1 MHSASTAHG
10 DRPSWA
16 AIVTAGEPARSPEP
30 PLATAAFL
38 RNPVIV
44 RVVLLAL
51 VTAALLAGVH
61 ALVRHSQPVPA
72 ASAHRRPSHGAP
84 LDYAQA
90 LALANQSLAG
100 GQELARTR
108 ADEWL
113 VQEKIANAWMSR
125 ARLTGSFDD
134 YAAAQAALDVA
145 FAYAPPGSGPQIT
158 QAVLAF
164 SLHRLAPT
172 AAALDVID
180 HYAVP
185 PEFEIAEEANAM
197 HGDVAFYS
205 GRYAEALA
213 RYRGR
218 KPSDKSSF
226 RMAVYQ
232 AKTGQT
238 DAALA
243 TLDAMERAMR
253 FPTAQVMANLDLQR
267 GGLELQR
274 GRWDAA
280 AADFA
285 RADAIF
291 PGFWLTEAHR
301 AQMRALTGDRAG
313 AIAAFEAIATRITSP
328 EVMDALA
335 SLYRAEGDGARSALW
350 AERAGAEWE
359 RRLKLLPEAAYGH
372 AVEHYLA
379 FGDPKRALD
388 LALKDAAARPYGTS
402 QIALGW
408 AWLAN
413 NRPAEALRALA
424 PLQGSPWVSAEQHL
438 VAAQAHALLGDG
450 DAADAEQQKALALN
464 PRALDRAGA
473 LIWFGHT

>member
-1 MHSASTAHG
+1 VIVRAVLL
-10 DRPSWA
+10 
-16 AIVTAGEPARSPEP
+16 AIVTAG
-30 PLATAAFL
+30 LLVAAQ
-38 RNPVIV
+38 
-44 RVVLLAL
+44 
-51 VTAALLAGVH
+51 
-61 ALVRHSQPVPA
+61 ALVRHPA
-72 ASAHRRPSHGAP
+72 PAGAPGAHRRPSHGAP

-90 LALANQSLAG
+90 LAHADESLAG

-108 ADEWL
+108 AAEWL
-113 VQEKIANAWMSR
+113 VQEKIANAYMSR

-134 YAAAQAALDVA
+134 YAAAQAALDVG
-145 FAYAPPGSGPQIT
+145 FAHAPPGGGPQLT

-164 SLHRLAPT
+164 SLHRLGRT
-172 AAALDVID
+172 AQALDVID

-185 PEFEIAEEANAM
+185 AEFEIAEEANAM

-205 GRYAEALA
+205 GRYAEALK

-218 KPSDKSSF
+218 KASDESNF

-232 AKTGQT
+232 GKTGQT

-243 TLDAMERAMR
+243 TLDRMEREMR

-274 GRWDAA
+274 GRWEAA
-280 AADFA
+280 SQDFA
-285 RADAIF
+285 HADAIF
-291 PGFWLTEAHR
+291 PGFWLTQAHR
-301 AQMRALTGDRAG
+301 AQMRALAGDRTG
-313 AIAAFEAIATRITSP
+313 AIAAFETIAGRIESP

-335 SLYRAEGDGARSALW
+335 SLYRAEGDGARSTLW
-350 AERAGAEWE
+350 ADRAGAEWE
-359 RRLKLLPEAAYGH
+359 RRLKRLPEAAYGH
-372 AVEHYLA
+372 AVEHFLA

-413 NRPAEALRALA
+413 NQPAQALQALS

-438 VAAQAHALLGDG
+438 VAAQAHALLGDS
-450 DAADAEQQKALALN
+450 DAADAEQQKALAIN

>member
-1 MHSASTAHG
+1 
-10 DRPSWA
+10 
-16 AIVTAGEPARSPEP
+16 V
-30 PLATAAFL
+30 LL
-38 RNPVIV
+38 

-51 VTAALLAGVH
+51 ATIGLIAGAH
-61 ALVRHSQPVPA
+61 ALMRRELAPA
-72 ASAHRRPSHGAP
+72 QALTAHHRPSHGAP

-90 LALANQSLAG
+90 LAHADETLAG
-100 GQELARTR
+100 GQDLARTR

-113 VQEKIANAWMSR
+113 VQEKIANAYMRR

-134 YAAAQAALDVA
+134 YAAAQAALDVG
-145 FAYAPPGSGPQIT
+145 FAHAPRGSGPQMT

-164 SLHRLAPT
+164 SLHRLART
-172 AAALDVID
+172 AQAIDVVD
-180 HYAVP
+180 HYAMP
-185 PEFEIAEEANAM
+185 ADFEIAEEANALR
-197 HGDVAFYS
+197 GDVAFYS

-218 KPSDKSSF
+218 KPSDESSF

-232 AKTGQT
+232 AKTGQI
-238 DAALA
+238 DQARA
-243 TLDAMERAMR
+243 TLDAMERGMR
-253 FPTAQVMANLDLQR
+253 LPTAQVMANLDLQR

-280 AADFA
+280 AKDFA

-291 PGFWLTEAHR
+291 PGYWLTEAHR
-301 AQMRALTGDRAG
+301 AQMRALAGDRAG
-313 AIAAFEAIATRITSP
+313 AIAAFEAIAARIQSP

-335 SLYRAEGDGARSALW
+335 SLYRAEGDGARSAQW

-359 RRLKLLPEAAYGH
+359 RRLQLLPEAAYGH

-388 LALKDAAARPYGTS
+388 LALKDAAARPYGTA

-413 NRPAEALRALA
+413 NRPAEALAALK

-438 VAAQAHALLGDG
+438 VAAQAHALLGDS

>member
-1 MHSASTAHG
+1 MAT
-10 DRPSWA
+10 
-16 AIVTAGEPARSPEP
+16 PA
-30 PLATAAFL
+30 LL
-38 RNPVIV
+38 RNPVV
-44 RVVLLAL
+44 TRAVLLTL
-51 VTAALLAGVH
+51 VTIGLIVTAHL
-61 ALVRHSQPVPA
+61 LVRHAQPAPA
-72 ASAHRRPSHGAP
+72 LVAHPRPSHGAP

-90 LALANQSLAG
+90 ITLADQSLEG

-134 YAAAQAALDVA
+134 YAAAQAALDLG
-145 FAYAPPGSGPQIT
+145 FAHAPPGSGPQLT

-164 SLHRLAPT
+164 SLHRLART

-185 PEFEIAEEANAM
+185 VEPEIANEVNALR
-197 HGDVAFYS
+197 GDIAFYS
-205 GRYAEALA
+205 GRYAEALT

-218 KPSDKSSF
+218 KPSDESSF

-232 AKTGQT
+232 GKTGQT
-238 DAALA
+238 DLALA
-243 TLDAMERAMR
+243 TLDKMERAER

-280 AADFA
+280 EKDFA

-291 PGFWLTEAHR
+291 PGYWLTGAHR
-301 AQMRALTGDRAG
+301 AQMRALAGDRAG
-313 AIAAFEAIATRITSP
+313 AITALEAIAARITSP

-335 SLYRAEGDGARSALW
+335 SLYRAEGDGARSTLW

-359 RRLKLLPEAAYGH
+359 RRLKLIPEAAYGH

-379 FGDPKRALD
+379 FGDPKRALE
-388 LALKDAAARPYGTS
+388 LAQKDVAARPYGTA

-413 NRPAEALRALA
+413 NRPAEALKALA

-438 VAAQAHALLGDG
+438 VAAQAHALLGDS
-450 DAADAEQQKALALN
+450 DAADAEQQKALAIN

>member
-1 MHSASTAHG
+1 
-10 DRPSWA
+10 
-16 AIVTAGEPARSPEP
+16 
-30 PLATAAFL
+30 
-38 RNPVIV
+38 VI
-44 RVVLLAL
+44 LLAL
-51 VTAALLAGVH
+51 VTAGLLVAAH
-61 ALVRHSQPVPA
+61 ALVRHSQPSGPPG
-72 ASAHRRPSHGAP
+72 AHRTPTHGAP

-90 LALANQSLAG
+90 LAHADQSLAA
-100 GQELARTR
+100 GQDLARTR
-108 ADEWL
+108 AGEWL

-134 YAAAQAALDVA
+134 YAAAQAALDRG
-145 FAYAPPGSGPQIT
+145 FATAPPGGGPQLT

-164 SLHRLAPT
+164 SLHRLART
-172 AAALDVID
+172 TAALDVID

-185 PEFEIAEEANAM
+185 PEAEIADEANAM

-205 GRYAEALA
+205 GRYAEALK

-218 KPSDKSSF
+218 KATDESNF

-232 AKTGQT
+232 GKTGQT

-243 TLDAMERAMR
+243 TLDRMEREMR

-280 AADFA
+280 SRDLAH
-285 RADAIF
+285 ADAVF
-291 PGFWLTEAHR
+291 PGYWLTGAHR
-301 AQMRALTGDRAG
+301 AQMRALAGDRTG

-350 AERAGAEWE
+350 VDRAGAEWE
-359 RRLKLLPEAAYGH
+359 RRLKLLPEAAWGH
-372 AVEHYLA
+372 AVEHFLA

-413 NRPAEALRALA
+413 NRPAEALKALA
-424 PLQGSPWVSAEQHL
+424 PLQGAAYVSAEQHL
-438 VAAQAHALLGDG
+438 VAAQAHALLGDS
-450 DAADAEQQKALALN
+450 DAADAEQQKALAIN

>member
-1 MHSASTAHG
+1 
-10 DRPSWA
+10 
-16 AIVTAGEPARSPEP
+16 
-30 PLATAAFL
+30 
-38 RNPVIV
+38 
-44 RVVLLAL
+44 
-51 VTAALLAGVH
+51 VTAALLVAVH
-61 ALVRHSQPVPA
+61 ALVRHAQPAPGPG
-72 ASAHRRPSHGAP
+72 AHRRPSHGAP

-90 LALANQSLAG
+90 LAHANESLEG
-100 GQELARTR
+100 GQDLARTR
-108 ADEWL
+108 AGEWL
-113 VQEKIANAWMSR
+113 VQEKIANALMSR

-134 YAAAQAALDVA
+134 YAAAQGALDVG
-145 FAYAPPGSGPQIT
+145 FAHAPPGGGPQST

-164 SLHRLAPT
+164 SLHRLPRT

-185 PEFEIAEEANAM
+185 PEAEIADEAAALR
-197 HGDVAFYS
+197 GDVAFYS

-218 KPSDKSSF
+218 KPSDESNF

-232 AKTGQT
+232 GKTGQI
-238 DAALA
+238 DLGLA
-243 TLDAMERAMR
+243 TLDRMEREMR

-267 GGLELQR
+267 GALELQR

-280 AADFA
+280 AKDFA

-291 PGFWLTEAHR
+291 PGYWLTEAHR
-301 AQMRALTGDRAG
+301 AQMRALAGDRAG
-313 AIAAFEAIATRITSP
+313 AIAAFEAIAGRIQSP

-335 SLYRAEGDGARSALW
+335 SLYRAEGDAARSALW

-388 LALKDAAARPYGTS
+388 LALKDAAARPYGTA

-413 NRPAEALRALA
+413 NRPAEALKALR

-438 VAAQAHALLGDG
+438 VAAQAHALLGDS